1 MSEVK
6 RFSKEILIRKIIAI
20 GLIFIG
26 FYTLMFWLLAPG
38 VFSNPFTLWT
48 IVTFYIIGSI
58 DVMIRPIPEGKP
70 EMDRCAAV
78 IALMGF
84 VQPFTLILAYYENQL
99 LITTYLSF
107 WNDPIV
113 AYIGIILIVVG
124 GLITIGSRIQ
134 LGIFAM
140 PVLTIKKDHQL
151 ITRGLYSKLRHPMYT
166 GGMLMMVGTF
176 LGFRGLITTISFMVF
191 YMVLIIKRMDRE
203 EQMLISAFGEKYS
216 DYMKRIKRI
225 IPFIY

>member
-1 MSEVK
+1 LSEVK

-38 VFSNPFTLWT
+38 VFGNPFTLWT
-48 IVTFYIIGSI
+48 IITFYIIGSI
-58 DVMIRPIPEGKP
+58 DVIIRPIPEGKP
-70 EMDRCAAV
+70 EMDRCATV

-99 LITTYLSF
+99 LISTYLAF

-113 AYIGIILIVVG
+113 AYIGLILIIIG
-124 GLITIGSRIQ
+124 GIITIVSRIQ
-134 LGIFAM
+134 LGIFGT
-140 PVLTIKKDHQL
+140 PVLVVEEEHQL
-151 ITRGLYSKLRHPMYT
+151 INTGLYKYLRHPMYS
-166 GGMLMMVGTF
+166 GGILMMIGTF
-176 LGFRGLITTISFMVF
+176 LGFRGLITTISFMVLYF
-191 YMVLIIKRMDRE
+191 LLVIKRMDRE
-203 EQMLISAFGEKYS
+203 EQMLISAFGENYS
-216 DYMKRIKRI
+216 NYMKQTKRI